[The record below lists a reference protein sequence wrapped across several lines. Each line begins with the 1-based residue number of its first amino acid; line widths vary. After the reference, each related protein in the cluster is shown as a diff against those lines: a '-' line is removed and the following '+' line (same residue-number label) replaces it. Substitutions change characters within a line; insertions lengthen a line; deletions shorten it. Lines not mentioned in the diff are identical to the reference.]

1 VPIGALEV
9 ETLVDRVVR
18 TSLVVVEST
27 KVAEREVAVAVVVD
41 KERRTDDAGINVVG
55 ANDNWTIVVEREV
68 EVEVVVDKVL
78 GAAGLN
84 IVGTAVAITDD
95 TGTRVVGT
103 AVDSV
108 EGPLP
113 ERS

>member
-1 VPIGALEV
+1 
-9 ETLVDRVVR
+9 
-18 TSLVVVEST
+18 
-27 KVAEREVAVAVVVD
+27 
-41 KERRTDDAGINVVG
+41 
-55 ANDNWTIVVEREV
+55 VVEREV